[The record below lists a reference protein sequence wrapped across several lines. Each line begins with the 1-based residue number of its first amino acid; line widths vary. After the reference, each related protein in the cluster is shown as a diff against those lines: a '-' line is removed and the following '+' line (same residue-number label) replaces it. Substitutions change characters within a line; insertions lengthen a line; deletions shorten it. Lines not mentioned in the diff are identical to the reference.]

1 MGANKS
7 LMFCLL
13 TATCT
18 KKQSFLVCDVIH
30 FNYSDI
36 IDKHASSHEHALTC
50 GSNVHA
56 HVNSPFEP
64 VTSQPRAD

>member
-1 MGANKS
+1 MRTKKL
-7 LMFCLL
+7 LMVCLL

-18 KKQSFLVCDVIH
+18 KNPSFLVYDVRKCC
-30 FNYSDI
+30 YLDI
-36 IDKHASSHEHALTC
+36 IDEDASSHGHALTC